1 MLANKKKTLKKKIVL
16 QFDEVQHFV
25 IKDLPFELISNKS
38 IQFFQRFRIS
48 SDFLHKDPNL
58 WKITTEYKE
67 AKDIIATLK
76 VVNDS
81 AERGV
86 KLMEE
91 FNDKFT
97 KQEEQK
103 QYVLQVIFYFFFAR
117 GIIRNL
123 LKCIIYYFRLFKIIG
138 SNTRDSAVKF

>member
-1 MLANKKKTLKKKIVL
+1 MLANKKKTPEKIVL
-16 QFDEVQHFV
+16 QFDDVRHFV
-25 IKDLPFELISNKS
+25 CKDLPFELISNKS
-38 IQFFQRFRIS
+38 IQFIQRFRIS
-48 SDFLHKDPNL
+48 SDFLHKDPHL

-81 AERGV
+81 AEIGV
-86 KLMEE
+86 NLMED

-103 QYVLQVIFYFFFAR
+103 QYVLRIVQDYRKQYPEFSREV
-117 GIIRNL
+117 
-123 LKCIIYYFRLFKIIG
+123 LKQTYNKMG
-138 SNTRDSAVKF
+138 